1 MLTMRDQTYDIL
13 WVARSM
19 MILSSAL
26 LALAGGLY
34 LGGARPLF
42 VVVAFAVPGA
52 AGLAGAT
59 ACALIVWVKERR
71 WSREVDVVD
80 LKARETDK
88 DRSFLNVDA
97 WLREVDPED

>member
-26 LALAGGLY
+26 LALAGWLY
-34 LGGARPLF
+34 LGGAPSLI
-42 VVVAFAVPGA
+42 VVAFAVPGA
-52 AGLAGAT
+52 VGLAGAT

-71 WSREVDVVD
+71 WSHEVDVID
-80 LKARETDK
+80 LKTRETDM